1 MRFMTRI
8 TLAIFSLAAFPTAIS
23 VGCSDTPNSGGS
35 VSSSSSTTTS
45 TSGEGGKGGS
55 GGTAG
60 NGGSAGK
67 GGATGGTGGTA
78 GAGNGGIG
86 GTAGTGGTGGALT
99 GGMGGIGGTGGGVSS
114 SSSTTS
120 STSSSGISDA
130 GVDSGP
136 VVIMPVKC
144 LNQTYQCGDAIDNDM
159 DGLTDW
165 QDPDC
170 LGPCDNTENSYY
182 GGIPGQ
188 SGPNCDVD
196 CYWDSNSGSGD
207 DNCFWNHKCDPL
219 ESMAPGSPEPF
230 NKCAYNPNANISG
243 TNLTCTQLQQQQP
256 QTCLDFCLNIT
267 PNGCD
272 CFGCCELPS
281 GSGKFVWLGSEV
293 NGSGSCTADVIN
305 DPTKCKACT
314 PVTSCLNA
322 CAQCEICI
330 GKPDLPPECMNN
342 NMDGGI
348 DGGGGSGQCPVGVQP
363 CGEIGQDPCSS
374 GYYCVTGCCKS
385 LTGG

>member
-1 MRFMTRI
+1 MNGGAGGMN
-8 TLAIFSLAAFPTAIS
+8 A
-23 VGCSDTPNSGGS
+23 SGGMGGTGTGGS
-35 VSSSSSTTTS
+35 AGLGGGGMGGAGVAGGGMGGASSSSSST
-45 TSGEGGKGGS
+45 
-55 GGTAG
+55 
-60 NGGSAGK
+60 
-67 GGATGGTGGTA
+67 
-78 GAGNGGIG
+78 
-86 GTAGTGGTGGALT
+86 
-99 GGMGGIGGTGGGVSS
+99 SS
-114 SSSTTS
+114 S
-120 STSSSGISDA
+120 STSSSGMITDA

-188 SGPNCDVD
+188 SGPACDVD

-230 NKCAYNPNANISG
+230 NKCAYNVNTNISG
-243 TNLTCTQLQQQQP
+243 TNLTCSQLQQQQP

-293 NGSGSCTADVIN
+293 NGAGSCTADVIN

-342 NMDGGI
+342 MDGG
-348 DGGGGSGQCPVGVQP
+348 GSSQCPMGVQP
-363 CGEIGQDPCSS
+363 CGEVGQDPCPS